1 MKLSQIDTENITDK
15 QIDKIVYSGIEDNG
29 KSALVAIVF
38 GNYRL
43 QDIRIKK
50 AVELYQIGRIKKLL
64 LLGGTRG
71 ISNTE
76 KIEKSEAICM
86 KELAMQLGVLEE
98 DIFVEETSNN
108 SIENC
113 IQAIPILKRIYPKG
127 IIDSVI
133 LISSHFHLRRCL
145 ATFKKYLQED
155 VQYILVPAKDG
166 FSDRENWFL
175 SDNARNTGRS
185 LATFEVGALAKYARE
200 KKIEDLEIN

>member
-76 KIEKSEAICM
+76 KIEKSILK
-86 KELAMQLGVLEE
+86 KELG
-98 DIFVEETSNN
+98 
-108 SIENC
+108 
-113 IQAIPILKRIYPKG
+113 
-127 IIDSVI
+127 
-133 LISSHFHLRRCL
+133 
-145 ATFKKYLQED
+145 
-155 VQYILVPAKDG
+155 
-166 FSDRENWFL
+166 
-175 SDNARNTGRS
+175 
-185 LATFEVGALAKYARE
+185 
-200 KKIEDLEIN
+200 